1 MKSCPAGWH
10 LPKDAE
16 WDKLYRSADGT
27 NDTKSPYNS
36 KTAGKFL
43 KSANGWT
50 TDNSKTAGKFLKSAN
65 GLERNNNGVDKFGF
79 SALPGGL
86 LKRDRFIG
94 VGGAGY
100 WWSAS
105 DEDKDY
111 ARQRLMFS
119 DENAS
124 SDKDDKSMLISVRC
138 IKD

>member
-27 NDTKSPYNS
+27 SGTESPYTS

-43 KSANGWT
+43 KAASGWADKKGT
-50 TDNSKTAGKFLKSAN
+50 SG
-65 GLERNNNGVDKFGF
+65 NGVDKFGF
-79 SALPGGL
+79 SALPGGEFS
-86 LKRDRFIG
+86 RDRSVKLG
-94 VGGAGY
+94 EVGS

-105 DEDKDY
+105 ELNNERAYSRFILNDSEI
-111 ARQRLMFS
+111 
-119 DENAS
+119 S
-124 SDKDDKSMLISVRC
+124 SSMRDDKVRLISVRC